1 MRRWLR
7 PPSAPFAASIPPAR
21 SEIPRATKSATP
33 RLYPDPSPLPPVLQ
47 KRLAARNKPADCC
60 PRQSRAAF
68 FLESLQI
75 RRRHLE
81 LERITEL
88 ARPLNNSFSLHR
100 RAADAGFQNGDG
112 FCVQA
117 SAMCQRP
124 LLQGPMRFLRQTFD
138 CDRYHTATITQPF

>member
-1 MRRWLR
+1 
-7 PPSAPFAASIPPAR
+7 R

-33 RLYPDPSPLPPVLQ
+33 RLCPDPSPLPLARQ
-47 KRLAARNKPADCC
+47 KRLAARNKPAGCC

-75 RRRHLE
+75 RRRDFE

-88 ARPLNNSFSLHR
+88 ARPLNDSLGLHR

-112 FCVQA
+112 FRVQA
-117 SAMCQRP
+117 SAMCQR
-124 LLQGPMRFLRQTFD
+124 RFFKTRCGSF
-138 CDRYHTATITQPF
+138 